1 MVLGAKQGFSS
12 EQSHLL
18 QLKGTQLKVKR
29 VDSVYFQVALLCVL
43 TVDGYL
49 YKLQGKLPG

>member
-12 EQSHLL
+12 EENNLL

-29 VDSVYFQVALLCVL
+29 VTNV
-43 TVDGYL
+43 
-49 YKLQGKLPG
+49 KLQVWLLFVSNCG